1 VDPKPGRV
9 GGRVRVRTPK
19 IPTSTWRFPLAKLT
33 TGFKVKAVLAG
44 IAVLIVLVLY
54 SYFISDTIRTR
65 ITDAQ
70 MTKVEGYF
78 MIATE
83 SRPLVNHD
91 AWYRLKY
98 DSGNVQNEAI
108 RLKGKEVVIR
118 KYGWRIPMLS
128 MYENVVSI
136 KQAR

>member
-1 VDPKPGRV
+1 MTKV
-9 GGRVRVRTPK
+9 
-19 IPTSTWRFPLAKLT
+19 S
-33 TGFKVKAVLAG
+33 TGFKVKAVLVG
-44 IAVLIVLVLY
+44 IVVIIVLILY
-54 SYFISDTIRTR
+54 SYFIPDTVRTR

-83 SRPLVNHD
+83 YRPLVNHD

-108 RLKGKEVVIR
+108 RLKGKEVLIR

-136 KQAR
+136 KLAR

>member
-1 VDPKPGRV
+1 MPNS
-9 GGRVRVRTPK
+9 
-19 IPTSTWRFPLAKLT
+19 STGIK
-33 TGFKVKAVLAG
+33 GKVILLS
-44 IAVLIVLVLY
+44 IAVIIVLILY
-54 SYFISDTIRTR
+54 SYFIPDTIRTR

-70 MTKVEGYF
+70 LTMVEGSF

-91 AWYRLKY
+91 AKYRFKF

-108 RLKGKEVVIR
+108 RLKGKEVMIR
-118 KYGWRIPMLS
+118 KYGWRIPLFS

-136 KQAR
+136 KQIR